1 MSDISGIPRGDNIN
15 LEATFDGNITNWKIR
30 CEIYD
35 DCGNCIK
42 LATAN
47 SGGSNDQ
54 IEITDAVNGVFIIKV
69 AKNQTTKFDN
79 KSFIEIE
86 MESDTGEVNTP
97 HQGELNF
104 KDERITWETP
114 NS

>member
-1 MSDISGIPRGDNIN
+1 MSDIDKIPKGDNIN
-15 LEATFDGNITNWKIR
+15 LEATFDGIITNWKIR

-47 SGGSNDQ
+47 TGGSDSQ
-54 IEITDAVNGVFIIKV
+54 IEITDGANGVFIIKV
-69 AKNQTTKFDN
+69 AKNQTTNFDK

-86 MESDTGEVNTP
+86 MESDTEELHTP
-97 HQGELNF
+97 HQGEINF
-104 KDERITWETP
+104 KDERITWITP
-114 NS
+114 

>member
-1 MSDISGIPRGDNIN
+1 MGHDLNQIPKGDNIN

-42 LATAN
+42 LATDN
-47 SGGSNDQ
+47 SGGAIDQ
-54 IEITDAVNGVFIIKV
+54 IEITDAPNGVFIIKV
-69 AKNQTTKFDN
+69 AKNQTTNFNN
-79 KSFIEIE
+79 KSFIEVE
-86 MESDTGEVNTP
+86 MESDLGEIHTP
-97 HQGELNF
+97 HQGEINF

-114 NS
+114 